1 MLHVVSLFSMQ
12 GSRSLHSASQGWA
25 QFHNVYILVP
35 AAGTNSWPQIPNSSP
50 AHEVHEDAQ
59 IRVELTNTIYGDT
72 PFTLQTGE
80 CGEEGEFI
88 QVSAFFIFSLSAFIS
103 MLCDIR
109 SLKNTC

>member
-88 QVSAFFIFSLSAFIS
+88 QVSAFFIIVIVFLP
-103 MLCDIR
+103 
-109 SLKNTC
+109 